1 MFLRAGGPHNDDHR
15 RRRRRHRRRRHLGSR
30 KVIKKGSSRVMM
42 MRMIP
47 VVFEDIVGWLVPV
60 VDWIEVLSA
69 LQGQAEDVDT
79 EFLDMRIP

>member
-1 MFLRAGGPHNDDHR
+1 
-15 RRRRRHRRRRHLGSR
+15 
-30 KVIKKGSSRVMM
+30 MM